1 LEIDIWGDGNQTRSF
16 MFIGDCIY
24 GIDMITH
31 CDRLIATPINLG
43 SAEMVS
49 INRLVDL
56 IEEIAGVRLHRNYI
70 LDAPKG
76 VAGRNSDNTFI
87 QSVLGWEPSTPLRD
101 GLARTYAWIEDQY
114 HARKAGRD
122 VVREDFVA
130 QPA

>member
-1 LEIDIWGDGNQTRSF
+1 
-16 MFIGDCIY
+16 
-24 GIDMITH
+24 
-31 CDRLIATPINLG
+31 
-43 SAEMVS
+43 MVS

-56 IEEIAGVRLHRNYI
+56 IEEIAGVSLDRTYL

-87 QSVLGWEPSTPLRD
+87 RSVLGWEPTTSLRD
-101 GLARTYAWIEDQY
+101 GLRRTYAWIEDQY
-114 HARKAGRD
+114 YLRKAGKQ